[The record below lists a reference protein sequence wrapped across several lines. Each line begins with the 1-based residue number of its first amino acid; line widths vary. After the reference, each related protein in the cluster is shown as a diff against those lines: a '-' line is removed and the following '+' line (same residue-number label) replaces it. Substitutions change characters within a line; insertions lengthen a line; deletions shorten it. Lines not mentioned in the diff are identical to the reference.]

1 MELKH
6 KGFTIITNC
15 DNDPISPRE
24 LFNQTIIYSNHREYN
39 PDDSKLSE
47 LMAVYDVD
55 DVESLTEKLTAENVK
70 FVKVYAYIHG
80 GISLSIGAPSVNDK
94 FDTGLFG
101 IMTLDE
107 PYVDEATIEDPAAVQ
122 SIFENEIKELNQY
135 YNGEVYAY
143 HIISDEG
150 EMVSF
155 RGGFFGED
163 AAMEAA
169 KEEVDEIV
177 EENEEVL
184 NSAEIPTSHLRN
196 VFYKYAT
203 EAPSWVD
210 EIMDLVTECELRKLL
225 RSKIKEMLSE
235 SEIRSEFSQF
245 A

>member
-1 MELKH
+1 MEKKY
-6 KGFTIITNC
+6 KGFTIITNR
-15 DNDPISPRE
+15 DNNPISPRE

-122 SIFENEIKELNQY
+122 SIFENEIKELAQY

-143 HIISDEG
+143 QIISDEG
-150 EMVSF
+150 EVVSF
-155 RGGFFGED
+155 CGGFFGED

-169 KEEVDEIV
+169 KEEIDEFV
-177 EENEEVL
+177 EQNEEVL

-210 EIMDLVTECELRKLL
+210 EVMDLVTECELRKFL
-225 RSKIKEMLSE
+225 RKQIKEMLSE
-235 SEIRSEFSQF
+235 SEIRSEFGQF

>member
-1 MELKH
+1 MEKKY

-15 DNDPISPRE
+15 DNDPIDPRE

-55 DVESLTEKLTAENVK
+55 DVESLTEKLTAEDVK

-107 PYVDEATIEDPAAVQ
+107 NAVDEATIEDPAAVQ
-122 SIFENEIKELNQY
+122 SIFEDEIKELNQY

-143 HIISDEG
+143 QIISDDG
-150 EMVSF
+150 AMVSF
-155 RGGFFGED
+155 CGGFFWRGC
-163 AAMEAA
+163 
-169 KEEVDEIV
+169 
-177 EENEEVL
+177 
-184 NSAEIPTSHLRN
+184 RN
-196 VFYKYAT
+196 GGCK
-203 EAPSWVD
+203 
-210 EIMDLVTECELRKLL
+210 R
-225 RSKIKEMLSE
+225 RG
-235 SEIRSEFSQF
+235 R
-245 A
+245 